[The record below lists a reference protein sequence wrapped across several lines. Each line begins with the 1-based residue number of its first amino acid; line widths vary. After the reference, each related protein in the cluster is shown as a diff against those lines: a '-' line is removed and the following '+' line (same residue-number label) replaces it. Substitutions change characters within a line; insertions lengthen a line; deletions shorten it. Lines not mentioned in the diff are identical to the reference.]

1 MILNFNK
8 VFIIALFCM
17 LYFSVLILP
26 AYAQIDGPDLGLG
39 YVDDELGLAVADP
52 RDAAVSLIKLL
63 MTFLGIIAVVIIL
76 YGGFVWLTAAGN
88 EDRVST
94 AKKIITAGIIGLII
108 ILAAFLIV
116 NFVVE
121 NVSNSLNGL

>member
-1 MILNFNK
+1 MRKKLKKFRWILLTLSLFILANFA
-8 VFIIALFCM
+8 V
-17 LYFSVLILP
+17 P
-26 AYAQIDGPDLGLG
+26 AMAQQPDLGMN
-39 YVDDELGLAVADP
+39 YVTPLNLANADP
-52 RDAAVSLIKLL
+52 REAAISLIKLL
-63 MTFLGIIAVVIIL
+63 MTFLGIIAVVIVL

-94 AKKIITAGIIGLII
+94 AKKIIVAGVIGLII

-121 NVSNSLNGL
+121 NVSTALNG

>member
-1 MILNFNK
+1 M
-8 VFIIALFCM
+8 
-17 LYFSVLILP
+17 
-26 AYAQIDGPDLGLG
+26 AQQPDLGMN
-39 YVDDELGLAVADP
+39 YVTPLNLANADP
-52 RDAAVSLIKLL
+52 REAAISLIKLL
-63 MTFLGIIAVVIIL
+63 MTFLGIIAVVIVL

-94 AKKIITAGIIGLII
+94 AKKIIVAGVIGLII

-121 NVSNSLNGL
+121 NVSTALNG